1 MIKLQDFAKQMNV
14 TDRAIQKHLKNY
26 ADEFEGLYKRKGP
39 NGTWLSDEAC
49 ELLRSKMRIL
59 PTTVADAQVYREL
72 EEAKKK
78 IELLQEEKAQISV
91 LNSALSE
98 WKATNALKLA
108 NADQTKRLLDSTKA
122 ELDQERIDRAKEQ
135 AVHEIELQ
143 KAAEDLKKEQDAHT
157 ADNKAKDAALQEEEE
172 RRKAVEAELEAIK
185 SMKLWQRV
193 FGWGKKV

>member
-1 MIKLQDFAKQMNV
+1 MIKLQDFAKQMHV
-14 TDRAIQKHLKNY
+14 TDRALQKHLKNY
-26 ADEFEGLYKRKGP
+26 PDEFAGLYQRKGP
-39 NGTWLSDEAC
+39 NGTWLTDEAC
-49 ELLRSKMRIL
+49 ELLRSKMRIQ
-59 PTTVADAQVYREL
+59 PTAVADAKVYREL
-72 EEAKKK
+72 EA
-78 IELLQEEKAQISV
+78 AQKQVRFLESQV
-91 LNSALSE
+91 TQLSN
-98 WKATNALKLA
+98 WKADNAVLLA
-108 NADQTKRLLDSTKA
+108 KAEQTQLLLDGTKA

-135 AVHEIELQ
+135 AAHEIELQ